1 MKLAQSQEGRAQRM
15 SDVDGRR
22 GVQTQPQQEQ
32 QQDFWERQYRSEL
45 AASRPVVGDGTNVGR
60 DERTISV
67 VAGMIAAAMGLSRG
81 SLQGLITAGVGSMLI
96 YRGVTGRCPAYSALG
111 LNTAHSEAGDAE
123 EDPEHGIAVTTAFT
137 INKPAD
143 ELYRFWRKLDNLPQ
157 FMEHLESVQVID
169 DRKSHWVAKAPR
181 IVGGKVEWD
190 AQITHDEPNELIAW
204 QSLPGSSV
212 ETAGRVRFVRALGDR
227 GTEVHVWMNYMPPG
241 GTIGHW
247 ITSMLG
253 QNPRRIVRE
262 ELHNFKRLME
272 LGEILTI
279 NGQSHGTCTGQ
290 GKRSNESQWKPL
302 YM

>member
-1 MKLAQSQEGRAQRM
+1 MKLADSQEGRAQRM
-15 SDVDGRR
+15 SDMNGRR
-22 GVQTQPQQEQ
+22 GVQTQPQQDQ
-32 QQDFWERQYRSEL
+32 QQDFWEREYRDGM
-45 AASRPVVGDGTNVGR
+45 ADAMPQTGDATNVGR
-60 DERTISV
+60 DERTISI
-67 VAGMIAAAMGLSRG
+67 VAGSIAAAMGLSRG
-81 SLQGLITAGVGSMLI
+81 SLQGLITVGAGSMLL
-96 YRGVTGRCPAYSALG
+96 YRGITGRCAAYRALG
-111 LNTAHSEAGDAE
+111 FNTDSTE
-123 EDPEHGIAVTTAFT
+123 EENPEHGIQIATAFT

-143 ELYRFWRKLDNLPQ
+143 ELYQFWRKLDNLPR

-204 QSLPGSSV
+204 QSLPGSAV

-241 GTIGHW
+241 GTVGHW

-253 QNPRRIVRE
+253 QNPRRVVRE

-279 NGQSHGTCTGQ
+279 NGQSHGTCTGR

-302 YM
+302 FM